1 MSPELVCQRWNEAFQ
16 VELKN
21 NNEDR
26 DDDNSDNDDDVL
38 HDQALSVVVLFFL
51 PKCSGSTL
59 VLKSVES
66 SPDSWPDNKKLGLCP
81 GHKRVE

>member
-21 NNEDR
+21 NNNDR
-26 DDDNSDNDDDVL
+26 DDDDNDDGDVL
-38 HDQALSVVVLFFL
+38 CDQALSVVVLFL